1 MRSNLFEEFQEG
13 RARVLVCTDI
23 ASRGVDPDVS
33 MNEVYFILLKG
44 NSAVKSGCMREGI
57 NSGRPLADFPRK
69 ISKGT

>member
-33 MNEVYFILLKG
+33 MNEVYFILL
-44 NSAVKSGCMREGI
+44 SREGEL
-57 NSGRPLADFPRK
+57 SGQK
-69 ISKGT
+69 

>member
-33 MNEVYFILLKG
+33 MNEVYFILL
-44 NSAVKSGCMREGI
+44 SREGEL
-57 NSGRPLADFPRK
+57 SGQKRVHARGD
-69 ISKGT
+69 